1 MLECKGVVRVDYM
14 IDPET
19 GTLYVCE
26 INTIP
31 GSFAFYLFEPMGISF
46 RQLVDELVKYA
57 HEALVQKNESTFAD
71 DSEIL
76 TKMMNG
82 TKSIKK

>member
-1 MLECKGVVRVDYM
+1 
-14 IDPET
+14 
-19 GTLYVCE
+19 
-26 INTIP
+26 
-31 GSFAFYLFEPMGISF
+31 MGISF

-57 HEALVQKNESTFAD
+57 HEALVQKNESTFAY

-82 TKSIKK
+82 TKTIKK